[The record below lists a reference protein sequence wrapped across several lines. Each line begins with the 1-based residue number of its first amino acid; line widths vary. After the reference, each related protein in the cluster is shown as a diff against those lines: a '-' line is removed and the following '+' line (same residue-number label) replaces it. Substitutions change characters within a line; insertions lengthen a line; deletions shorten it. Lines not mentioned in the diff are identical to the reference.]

1 MKEHRR
7 DTSAPSSTVRTTG
20 TIRKFANSVRGAV
33 LLMGA
38 VFTMAAAAQSYPNR
52 PLRLVVPFPA
62 GGIVDVTARQLGQK
76 MGEIL
81 GQPVVIDNRPGAG
94 GSVGTQFV
102 AKSPADGYTV
112 LMAFDT
118 HAVNPLI
125 YKNLPFDTFK
135 DFAPVSTVGTIPLI
149 FASTPAFPA
158 KNLAE
163 LVQQSKANPAGL
175 SYGSV
180 GAGSSGHLL
189 AEQFKVLTGAN
200 MLHIPFKGGAPALT
214 ALMGEQI
221 QLVVFAAG
229 TAVPHVQAGK
239 LTALAV
245 TGSRR
250 ARVLPDVPTTAEAG
264 FAQLNSGAWMG
275 ILAPVGTPE
284 PIVGQLRAAIAKAV
298 KDPAMVKSLADQAVE
313 LNASGSAEFGQFIRA
328 EHDKWARLIKE
339 AHLDLSQ

>member
-1 MKEHRR
+1 MKEHQREA
-7 DTSAPSSTVRTTG
+7 SAPSSMAKTTDV
-20 TIRKFANSVRGAV
+20 IRKSAISVRGAV

-38 VFTMAAAAQSYPNR
+38 IFSMTAAAQSYPDR

-76 MGEIL
+76 MGETL
-81 GQPVVIDNRPGAG
+81 GQTVVIDNRPGAG
-94 GSVGTQFV
+94 GSIGTQFV
-102 AKSPADGYTV
+102 AKSPADGYTL

-149 FASTPAFPA
+149 FASTSGFPA

-163 LVQQSKANPAGL
+163 LVKQSKANAAGL

-200 MLHIPFKGGAPALT
+200 MLHIPFKGGAPALN

-229 TAVPHVQAGK
+229 TAVPHVQAGR

-250 ARVLPDVPTTAEAG
+250 AKVLPDVPTTAEAG

-275 ILAPVGTPE
+275 ILAPAGTPE
-284 PIVGQLRAAIAKAV
+284 PVVGQLRAAIAKAV

-313 LNASGSAEFGQFIRA
+313 LNASGSAEFAQFIRA

>member
-1 MKEHRR
+1 M
-7 DTSAPSSTVRTTG
+7 
-20 TIRKFANSVRGAV
+20 
-33 LLMGA
+33 LC
-38 VFTMAAAAQSYPNR
+38 TMAAAAQSYPNR

-76 MGEIL
+76 MGETL
-81 GQPVVIDNRPGAG
+81 GQSVVIDNRPGAG

-102 AKSPADGYTV
+102 AKSPADGYTL

-135 DFAPVSTVGTIPLI
+135 DFAPVSSVGTIPLI
-149 FASTPAFPA
+149 FASTPGFPA

-200 MLHIPFKGGAPALT
+200 MLHIPFKGGAPALN

-229 TAVPHVQAGK
+229 TAVPHVHAGR

-250 ARVLPDVPTTAEAG
+250 AKVLPDVPTTTEAG

-275 ILAPVGTPE
+275 ILAPAGTPE

-298 KDPAMVKSLADQAVE
+298 KDSAMVKSLGEQAVE

-328 EHDKWARLIKE
+328 EHDKWAKVIKD